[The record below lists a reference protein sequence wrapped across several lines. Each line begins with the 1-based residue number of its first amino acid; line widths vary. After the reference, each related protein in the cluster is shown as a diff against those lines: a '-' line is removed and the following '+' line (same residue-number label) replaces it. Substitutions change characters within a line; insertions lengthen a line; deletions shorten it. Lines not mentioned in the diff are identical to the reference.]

1 MKAILLLLALLVST
15 VPASAQSLDHVGP
28 APYLVLTVG
37 SAVDLVTTLDATRT
51 GRGQEANPFLSHGG
65 TPGLVVGK
73 VVATTALALMMHG
86 LAGKG
91 HPRAAKVVGYVTG
104 LALAGVAAR
113 NARVGR

>member
-1 MKAILLLLALLVST
+1 MKSLLLVLALLVS

-28 APYLVLTVG
+28 APYLVLTIG
-37 SAVDLVTTLDATRT
+37 SGIDLATTLDATRT

-73 VVATTALALMMHG
+73 VVATTALALMMKG

-91 HPRAAKVVGYVTG
+91 HPRAAKVIGYVTG
-104 LALAGVAAR
+104 IALAGIAAH
-113 NARVGR
+113 NAQVGR